1 MDWIT
6 HLVTFLVGLG
16 AGWTLRIG
24 ISNRSSSKSRI
35 SKVSQSGNTVH
46 GDMVAGD
53 LDKSKRG

>member
-16 AGWTLRIG
+16 AGWTLHVS
-24 ISNRSSSKSRI
+24 ISNRSSRKSRI